1 MIKQFLLGTGLL
13 LAITAGA
20 QKMAGPSAFAKTI
33 TPELLKNHLSVI
45 ASAAMEG
52 RNTPSPGLERAA
64 EYITAQFRKQ
74 GLAAGNQGCY
84 RQTYQLTKDSLVKM
98 NLTIGSDSFKE
109 EDVAPLF
116 TNGESVHLKFSEYAF
131 AGYGIVDNN
140 RDDYAGIDV
149 KDKLV
154 VIFAGAP
161 KGFTPSGEGRMA
173 STALM
178 VKIGIALK
186 KGAAGVL
193 VAVDAIPPRF
203 KSSVSYRPSWIKKS
217 ASAQSPV
224 FFIGKNVVEKVSG
237 YPFEEVV
244 AALDNGQATPEIKN
258 SALALDYELQKNTAS
273 ASNILGVIEG
283 TDKKN
288 EYLFITAH
296 YDHLGKDAAG
306 NIYYGADDD
315 GSGTVSVLA
324 MAEAFARA
332 KKAGKG
338 PRRTIVFMTVSGEE
352 KGLWGSEYYSE
363 NPVYPLDQTT
373 ADLNIDMIGRIDTE
387 RKSADTLNYIYV
399 IGHDKL
405 STDLPVINEGM
416 NNKYTKLTLDYK
428 FDDPNDP
435 ERIYYRSDHFNFA
448 RKGVPILFFYD
459 GMLKADYH
467 KITDTVDKINF
478 PLMAKR
484 AQMIFYTAWEMANRD
499 AMLKR
504 DLKLPET
511 AR

>member
-1 MIKQFLLGTGLL
+1 MIKRFLFVAALFSAG
-13 LAITAGA
+13 IAGA
-20 QKMAGPSAFAKTI
+20 QKTADPAVFAKAI
-33 TPELLKNHLSVI
+33 TPELLKKHLSVI

-64 EYITAQFRKQ
+64 DYITTQFREQ
-74 GLAAGNQGCY
+74 GLAAGNQGSY
-84 RQTYQLTKDSLVKM
+84 RQTYQLEKDSLVTM
-98 NLTIGSDSFKE
+98 NLKLGNNSFTAD
-109 EDVAPLF
+109 DVAPLF
-116 TNGESVHLKFSEYAF
+116 TNGENVHLKFDAYAF
-131 AGYGIVDNN
+131 AGYGIVDKD

-149 KDKLV
+149 KGKLV
-154 VIFAGAP
+154 VVFAGAP
-161 KGFTPSGEGRMA
+161 KGFTPSQEGRMA

-178 VKIGIALK
+178 VKIANAIK
-186 KGAAGVL
+186 KGAAAVL
-193 VAVDAIPPRF
+193 VAVEAIPPRF
-203 KSSVSYRPSWIKKS
+203 KSTVTYRPSWVKKNTTT
-217 ASAQSPV
+217 QPPV
-224 FFIGKNVVEKVSG
+224 FFIGKNVVEKTSG
-237 YPFEEVV
+237 YSFDDVTG
-244 AALDNGQATPEIKN
+244 AMDNGQAAPEIKN
-258 SALALDYELQKNTAS
+258 TATSLDYELQKNTAT
-273 ASNILGVIEG
+273 ASNVLGVIEG

-288 EYLFITAH
+288 EYLFITGH

-306 NIYYGADDD
+306 NIFYGADDD

-338 PRRTIVFMTVSGEE
+338 PRRTLVFMTVSGEE

-363 NPVYPLDQTT
+363 NPVYPLDKTT
-373 ADLNIDMIGRIDTE
+373 ADLNIDMIGRVDTE

-428 FDDPNDP
+428 FDDPSDP

-484 AQMIFYTAWEMANRD
+484 AQMIFYTAWEMANRSD
-499 AMLKR
+499 MLKR